1 MADLISLKG
10 CIDLHIHT
18 GPDKYKRIW
27 NDIDTAKLAIQY
39 GMKAIVLKN
48 HVEST
53 VGRAYHASRMHP
65 EIKVFGGLILNKF
78 VGGINPI
85 VVEEILKMGA
95 KLIWM
100 PTMHADHH
108 INIIGSSSTLALD
121 KPPTTE
127 KQKLRAE
134 RHNREGIS
142 VIENGKLKK
151 EVKET
156 LEIIS
161 EYDAICST
169 AHLSREE
176 IIQVAEFSH
185 SIGFRKLIIGHPFFR
200 VPALD
205 IEDLKKLVKLGAKIE
220 FCAAISLGFHRYAS
234 VEQVKEFIDM
244 LGSENCILSSDGGQT
259 YNPVFPELLRVFA
272 QTLHD
277 KGIAKGHLDSMM
289 KRNQEILLNLD

>member
-1 MADLISLKG
+1 MTELISLNG
-10 CIDLHIHT
+10 AIDLHIHT
-18 GPDKYKRIW
+18 GPDRYKRIW
-27 NDIDTAKLAIQY
+27 NDSDTAEMAVRY

-65 EIKVFGGLILNKF
+65 ETKVFGGLILNKF

-85 VVEEILKMGA
+85 AVEEVLKMGA
-95 KLIWM
+95 KIIWM

-108 INIIGSSSTLALD
+108 MDIIGSSSTLALD

-134 RHNREGIS
+134 RHNKEGIS
-142 VIENGKLKK
+142 VIENGTLKK
-151 EVKET
+151 EAKET

-176 IIQVAEFSH
+176 IMQVAEFSH
-185 SIGFRKLIIGHPFFR
+185 SIGFRKLIIGHPFFK
-200 VPALD
+200 VPALGM
-205 IEDLKKLVKLGAKIE
+205 EDLKKLVALGATIE
-220 FCAAISLGFHRYAS
+220 FCAAISLGFHRYTT
-234 VEQVKEFIDM
+234 VEKVKESTDV

-259 YNPVFPELLRVFA
+259 YNPVFPELLRIFA

-277 KGIAKGHLDSMM
+277 KGLAKEHLDTMM
-289 KRNQEILLNLD
+289 KRNQEGLLNLD